1 MPPEQR
7 RAAIIEATIPLLQ
20 EQGTGLTTK
29 QVAEA
34 AGVAEGTIFRVFD
47 SLQDLIEAML
57 AVDIWCGE
65 VKTHLEAEADP
76 QVRHLGA
83 ITHYDHPTAGRVKV
97 VGPAVKLSE
106 TPAAIDRP
114 ALSGTPSAPI
124 GPSGPSPMRRK
135 NT

>member
-1 MPPEQR
+1 MN
-7 RAAIIEATIPLLQ
+7 T
-20 EQGTGLTTK
+20 
-29 QVAEA
+29 
-34 AGVAEGTIFRVFD
+34 
-47 SLQDLIEAML
+47 LIDILIVAML

-65 VKTHLEAEADP
+65 VKTHLEAAADP

-114 ALSGTPSAPI
+114 APLVPAELRLEVVERVDRRGQVLHALDEAALAGLVSTAAP
-124 GPSGPSPMRRK
+124 G
-135 NT
+135 